1 MFGDSLGG
9 VLLFA
14 YLTVYGLANYAPNII
29 AAVAKQQFNNLLTLL
44 PTVLNI

>member
-29 AAVAKQQFNNLLTLL
+29 AAIAKQQFNNLLTLL